1 MSQALGLSTVTE
13 NQEKEQQGLKE
24 VEVNLLYVFNMLR
37 NCFSFT
43 DTNNPLRATVM
54 LMWPLMTITINNNNH
69 QLVQNK
75 GENLYEPFKY

>member
-24 VEVNLLYVFNMLR
+24 VEVNLLYVFKMLR

-54 LMWPLMTITINNNNH
+54 LMWPLVTITINNNNH

>member
-24 VEVNLLYVFNMLR
+24 VEVNLLYVFNMFR

-43 DTNNPLRATVM
+43 DTNNPLRATIM
-54 LMWPLMTITINNNNH
+54 LMWPLVTITINNNNH